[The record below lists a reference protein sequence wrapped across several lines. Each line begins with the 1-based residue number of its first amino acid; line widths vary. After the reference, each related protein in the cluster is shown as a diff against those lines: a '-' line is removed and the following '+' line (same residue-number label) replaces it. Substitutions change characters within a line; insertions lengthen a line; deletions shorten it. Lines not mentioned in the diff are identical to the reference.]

1 MTAYET
7 SEYGER
13 IMRAETEI
21 HSIKEDI
28 CADRRNLKDTLN
40 EIFARLNKLELTD
53 AKIIGVIIATSTIT
67 SIIAAAAVV
76 VIQIYISRGSP

>member
-76 VIQIYISRGSP
+76 VIQIYLSRGSP